1 MAGRRKTDNSTALTV
16 DEKITAI
23 NKQIDD
29 TELSLKDL
37 KSRRKELEKEK
48 IQQEKDRMYEIMQ
61 QHNITPDRLEE
72 LVNLAQSKDAKAVTE
87 EVKK

>member
-72 LVNLAQSKDAKAVTE
+72 LVNLAQAKDAKAVTE